1 MIGVGSFGF
10 VYKGVLIENSIETN
24 IAVKVFNLERHGS
37 SKSFIAECEALKNIR
52 HRNLVRIIT
61 VCSSD
66 DYEGKD
72 FKALIYEFLANG
84 SLEEWLHLGQS
95 IERIDDPTR
104 SLNFI
109 QRVNLA
115 IDIAS
120 RVDYLHIKSANI

>member
-84 SLEEWLHLGQS
+84 SLEEWLHLGQGIS
-95 IERIDDPTR
+95 VTGFQG

>member
-24 IAVKVFNLERHGS
+24 IAVKVFNLEQ
-37 SKSFIAECEALKNIR
+37 CEALKNIR